1 MTESIKG
8 IIKFYTD
15 GQAYLEDEEQNFI
28 EDLPGVFA
36 HWCQLEP
43 EE

>member
-1 MTESIKG
+1 MKG
-8 IIKFYTD
+8 IIKFYTN
-15 GQAYLEDEEQNFI
+15 GQGYLEDEYGNYI
-28 EDLPGVFA
+28 EDLPGTFA